1 MPEEG
6 VNPVDLPA
14 VVAHVWGW
22 FLSLNGKRQQAMQG
36 MNPITE
42 SEIGWFFLN
51 RKINPE
57 LWEIE
62 AIERLDALTLS
73 LPTAG
78 E

>member
-1 MPEEG
+1 
-6 VNPVDLPA
+6 
-14 VVAHVWGW
+14 
-22 FLSLNGKRQQAMQG
+22 MQG